1 MRNLSLETDFSQT
14 RSLAEW
20 PTDDIGHPVNPLDPP
35 KMTGAG
41 LPTREVPILTATLGS
56 SSKEVNIKLDII
68 ENRDNTNLVFDFEY
82 MGLFQEKGNT
92 KRYLQNLQLRLDG
105 VSLFAS
111 GKEDDIKKAAQTTSN
126 FLVTVMLITV
136 IVAPN
141 TGIGIIKIFQMAD
154 FVLFFNVIAPTNLA
168 AFVIIFSET
177 PFDLIRHPFD
187 FESSSDGSGC
197 TPPKKFNENE
207 FSCYILSN
215 LGQFLMLGLV
225 VGVIKI
231 IVVAIIRQKV
241 NDIAEKNI
249 IRRISV
255 SVNTKLD

>member
-1 MRNLSLETDFSQT
+1 M
-14 RSLAEW
+14 RSLNEW

-41 LPTREVPILTATLGS
+41 LPTREIPILSAALGP
-56 SSKEVNIKLDII
+56 SSKELNIKLDII
-68 ENRDNTNLVFDFEY
+68 ENRENTNLVFDFEY

-92 KRYLQNLQLRLDG
+92 KKYLQNLQLRLDK

-111 GKEDDIKKAAQTTSN
+111 GSEEAIKIAAEGVSN
-126 FLVTVMLITV
+126 FLVTAMLITV
-136 IVAPN
+136 IITPN

-154 FVLFFNVIAPTNLA
+154 FVLFFNVIAPTNLS

-177 PFDLIRHPFD
+177 PFDLIPHPFD
-187 FESSSDGSGC
+187 LESKTDGSGC
-197 TPPKKFNENE
+197 TPPKKFDENE

-231 IVVAIIRQKV
+231 IVIAIICQST
-241 NDIAEKNI
+241 NEISEKNI
-249 IRRISV
+249 IRRASV
-255 SVNTKLD
+255 SINTKLD